1 MKHAAST
8 VVFVAALASALP
20 AWGAPQGARLEEV
33 TPHPAQAAGIGLG
46 AALVNVVYFPV
57 RLAVTV
63 ATAEVGGLTG
73 FFTGGDSASA
83 GSVWSS
89 TNGQAFITP
98 AILEGRERLR
108 FGP

>member
-1 MKHAAST
+1 MNYAPST
-8 VVFVAALASALP
+8 LVFVAALASAFP
-20 AWGAPQGARLEEV
+20 AWGAPQGSRLEEA
-33 TPHPAQAAGIGLG
+33 TPHPAQAAGISLG
-46 AALVNVVYFPV
+46 AALTNTVYFPL
-57 RLAVTV
+57 RLAVTI

-73 FFTGGDSASA
+73 FLTGGDDASA
-83 GSVWSS
+83 RSVWNS